1 MSPAFSDADEDMGV
15 KSSWGIIRARCELV
29 LWCET
34 IAVEALGSSG
44 RCRSGG
50 CVCRYG
56 VEHSQHGCVAVIDGG
71 K

>member
-15 KSSWGIIRARCELV
+15 KSSWGIIRAWCELV

-44 RCRSGG
+44 NADPADAC
-50 CVCRYG
+50 
-56 VEHSQHGCVAVIDGG
+56 ADMA
-71 K
+71 